1 MMKMNCPNCQK
12 QEWREGS
19 VLILSKEIEEDTKPV
34 VFGRMKLKPWV
45 CQSCDMVI
53 FTLVG
58 EDEKTVLL
66 TEDFTEDAE

>member
-1 MMKMNCPNCQK
+1 MKMNCPNCQK

-19 VLILSKEIEEDTKPV
+19 VLILQKQTEENESSNVYK
-34 VFGRMKLKPWV
+34 RMKLKPWV
-45 CQSCDMVI
+45 CQSCDIVI

>member
-12 QEWREGS
+12 QEWREGN
-19 VLILSKEIEEDTKPV
+19 VLILQKQAEENAKPG

-45 CQSCDMVI
+45 CQSCNMVI

-58 EDEKTVLL
+58 EDERELSGAVDLI
-66 TEDFTEDAE
+66 EDAD